1 MFMFKELFK
10 LNFMVHIELDN
21 NLSNII
27 INVGELINQIEE
39 YKNNN
44 SDKLNGL
51 GYNDYL
57 LSVVDELELVKCE
70 LSSYAGQLAFCN
82 I

>member
-1 MFMFKELFK
+1 
-10 LNFMVHIELDN
+10 MVHIELDN

-39 YKNNN
+39 YKDNN
-44 SDKLNGL
+44 SDKLQVL

-57 LSVVDELELVKCE
+57 LSVVDELELVKYE
-70 LSSYAGQLAFCN
+70 LSSCAGQLAYCN

>member
-1 MFMFKELFK
+1 
-10 LNFMVHIELDN
+10 MVHIELDS

-44 SDKLNGL
+44 NDKLVGL
-51 GYNDYL
+51 GYNDYF
-57 LSVVDELELVKCE
+57 LSVVDELELVKYE
-70 LSSYAGQLAFCN
+70 LSSCAGQLAYCN